1 MGKVII
7 SLAPVAAD
15 STIVDP
21 KIVADE
27 AIKASRCGASIVH
40 LHVREKNGQLT
51 DDLTCFEETI
61 NIIKSETSMII
72 QASTGG
78 ISEMTIQQRCAPLR
92 CQSVEMASLNVGSV
106 NLAGTIYKNHPN
118 DVEWCAKEI
127 VKNNVMPEFEVFELG
142 MINNILEL
150 DKIIQFKRPMLF
162 NIVLGHTG
170 STQANIE
177 TLIAM
182 RHFIPTGALWA
193 ITDYGRRDFSVIAAA
208 IAMGANEVRIGYE
221 DSRYLTQDQLAE
233 NNIVL
238 VEKVKKIITSMDK
251 EVATIPQAREILGL
265 V

>member
-21 KIVADE
+21 QTVANE
-27 AIKASRCGASIVH
+27 AIAASQCGASIVH

-51 DDLTCFEETI
+51 DNLACFEETI
-61 NIIKSETSMII
+61 NAIKSEVPMII

-78 ISEMTIQQRCAPLR
+78 ISNMNIRQRCAPLSLK
-92 CQSVEMASLNVGSV
+92 QVDMASLNVGSV
-106 NLAGTIYKNHPN
+106 NLAGTIYMNHPD

-127 VKNNVMPEFEVFELG
+127 VKNNIMPEFEVFELG

-150 DKIIQFKRPMLF
+150 DKKIHFKRPMLF

-170 STQANIE
+170 TTQANIE

-182 RHFIPTGALWA
+182 RSFIPAGALWA

-208 IAMGANEVRIGYE
+208 IAMGAAEVRIGFE
-221 DSRYLTQDQLAE
+221 DSRYLTRDQLAKD
-233 NNIVL
+233 NIIL
-238 VEKVKKIITSMDK
+238 VEKIKQIITSMDK
-251 EVATIPQAREILGL
+251 EVATISAARETLGL
-265 V
+265 A